1 MSKHLLITVSEQ
13 QSALYGIRF
22 TGNLFFN
29 KQDIRITLYYTIPRG
44 QQLWAGERDHESVRE
59 AESQARKYEGR
70 GRKALAAAKKELVK
84 MGFND
89 EQIDTKLQ
97 KRRFSTVKDIIQEG
111 ADGLYDAVVLG
122 RRGLSWLLET
132 FEESVTKRILEER
145 SNFPIWICRKPDPE
159 KKGILVC
166 VDGSE
171 ASMRIVDHVAF
182 MLAEEKEQPVTLLY
196 VYDYNKE
203 LENRGEIHIRNA
215 KYILSNHGFSSGE
228 IKSKIVDSSNVAKAI
243 LEEAKDGGFYAV
255 AVGRTGKGQGL
266 LRKIFMGSV
275 SSRLFRELEDAS
287 LWICY

>member
-1 MSKHLLITVSEQ
+1 MSRHLLITVSEQ

-22 TGNLFFN
+22 AGNLFSN

-44 QQLWAGERDHESVRE
+44 PQVWTGERDHESVSE
-59 AESQARKYEGR
+59 ADLQAKKYEGR
-70 GRKALAAAKKELVK
+70 GRKALSAAKKELIK
-84 MGFND
+84 MGFD
-89 EQIDTKLQ
+89 SEQIDTKLQ

-132 FEESVTKRILEER
+132 FEESVTKKILEER
-145 SNFPIWICRKPDPE
+145 SNFPIWICRKPDLE

-171 ASMRIVDHVAF
+171 VSMRMVDHVAF
-182 MLAEEKEQPVTLLY
+182 MLAKEKEQPVTLLS
-196 VYDYNKE
+196 VNDYK
-203 LENRGEIHIRNA
+203 GEMKNHWDTPIRNA
-215 KYILSNHGFSSGE
+215 KDILLNNGFSSE
-228 IKSKIVDSSNVAKAI
+228 QIRSKIVDNSNAAKAI
-243 LEEAKDGGFYAV
+243 LQEAKDGGFSAV
-255 AVGRTGKGQGL
+255 AVGRTGEGQGL
-266 LRKIFMGSV
+266 LGKIFMGSV